1 MILRI
6 FMKEVIISR
15 KKSMNTL
22 VKQKES
28 LLDLIIL
35 IPILVLSSISILY
48 VFSASNVTAYENFS
62 NSFFYVER
70 QMVALAIA
78 LILFFAFLF
87 VPISFY
93 RKYGLLLFFLSSVLL
108 LIVLF
113 PGIGKMVNGS
123 RRWLDFGFINIQPSE
138 IAKVFVPLYLCSY
151 CLRRK
156 EQLESSWRGFLKPI
170 LITSIISILL
180 FFEPD
185 IGAMVVIFAI
195 GISILFI
202 GGAKLSQLGILSL
215 IFFLLVSIFVYF
227 NAERLD
233 RVLEF
238 SNPWDNQQ
246 GSDYQLIN
254 ALIASI
260 QGGFFGL
267 GIGESTQKYYFL
279 PEAHTDFIFSIYIE
293 ETGLLGLLLLLS
305 SYLIILG
312 RLYYLAERS
321 MKKNFYF
328 NSLIITAFAVT
339 FFFQTALNVFV
350 NLGLIPTKGLALPFI
365 SYGRSSVIMNFI
377 ALAIML
383 RASWEF
389 RNNLR

>member
-1 MILRI
+1 
-6 FMKEVIISR
+6 
-15 KKSMNTL
+15 MNTL

>member
-1 MILRI
+1 
-6 FMKEVIISR
+6 
-15 KKSMNTL
+15 MNTL
-22 VKQKES
+22 AKPKEN
-28 LLDLIIL
+28 LIDPLIL
-35 IPILVLSSISILY
+35 IPILLLTSISALFI
-48 VFSASNVTAYENFS
+48 FSASNVIASENF
-62 NSFFYVER
+62 NNPFFFIER
-70 QMVALAIA
+70 QVVAFA
-78 LILFFAFLF
+78 LSLIMFSVFLF
-87 VPISFY
+87 IPISFY
-93 RKYGLLLFFLSSVLL
+93 RENGLLFLFLSAFLLALVL
-108 LIVLF
+108 I
-113 PGIGKMVNGS
+113 PGIGREVNGS
-123 RRWLDFGFINIQPSE
+123 RRWLDLGFMNVQPSE
-138 IAKVFVPLYLCSY
+138 VAKIFVPIYLCGY

-170 LITSIISILL
+170 VIISLISLLL

-195 GISILFI
+195 GVGILFI
-202 GGAKLSQLGILSL
+202 GGAKLSQLGILTI
-215 IFFLLVSIFVYF
+215 IFVALVSIFIYF

-238 SNPWDNQQ
+238 SNPWDNQYS
-246 GSDYQLIN
+246 SDYQLIN

-293 ETGLLGLLLLLS
+293 ETGMLGLIVLLS
-305 SYLIILG
+305 AYLIILG
-312 RLYYLAERS
+312 RLYFLADRS

-328 NSLIITAFAVT
+328 NSLLITAFALT
-339 FFFQTALNVFV
+339 FFIQTALNIFV

-377 ALAIML
+377 GLAIML

-389 RNNLR
+389 RNNIK

>member
-1 MILRI
+1 
-6 FMKEVIISR
+6 
-15 KKSMNTL
+15 MNTL

-93 RKYGLLLFFLSSVLL
+93 RKHGLLLFFLSSVLL
-108 LIVLF
+108 LLVLF

>member
-1 MILRI
+1 
-6 FMKEVIISR
+6 
-15 KKSMNTL
+15 MNTL

-170 LITSIISILL
+170 LI
-180 FFEPD
+180 
-185 IGAMVVIFAI
+185 
-195 GISILFI
+195 
-202 GGAKLSQLGILSL
+202 
-215 IFFLLVSIFVYF
+215 
-227 NAERLD
+227 N
-233 RVLEF
+233 
-238 SNPWDNQQ
+238 
-246 GSDYQLIN
+246 
-254 ALIASI
+254 
-260 QGGFFGL
+260 
-267 GIGESTQKYYFL
+267 
-279 PEAHTDFIFSIYIE
+279 
-293 ETGLLGLLLLLS
+293 
-305 SYLIILG
+305 
-312 RLYYLAERS
+312 
-321 MKKNFYF
+321 
-328 NSLIITAFAVT
+328 
-339 FFFQTALNVFV
+339 
-350 NLGLIPTKGLALPFI
+350 
-365 SYGRSSVIMNFI
+365 
-377 ALAIML
+377 
-383 RASWEF
+383 
-389 RNNLR
+389 

>member
-1 MILRI
+1 
-6 FMKEVIISR
+6 MKEEIISR